1 MIDRKLLKLP
11 KMKQV
16 LAVLAGLF
24 VLQAFFIIGQAVSL
38 SQAITHL
45 WSGQLLVNQCYWMIL
60 FLVTYTLRHGVK
72 WLQDMLLDR
81 YATEQA
87 SALRQQLLIKVFR
100 DGPAIIQKHGT
111 GNMTTL
117 ALDGIDNVKNYLKL
131 ITEKMMSMS
140 IVPWLVLVTIFW
152 LDWRSGVVLLLVFP
166 LIILFMIILGYAAK
180 NKADKQFASYQKLA
194 NHFMDAIRGIDTL
207 KRFGV
212 SQEYGNSIFKTSE
225 RFRVA
230 TMSTLK
236 VAILSTFALDFFTTL
251 SIAIVAVLLG
261 LRLINGEVFLF
272 EALTVLILSPEYFLP
287 VRDFSGDYHATLDG
301 KNAFQAVTSVLD
313 EPSQVAG
320 TTAIG
325 EWHDTS
331 SLELSGITFSYNTSY
346 DISHNTNHNT
356 GLTTSSSD
364 SSKMALKQI
373 DLAVSGYHKV
383 GIIGMS
389 GSGKSTL
396 INLLSGF
403 LSQQAGEV
411 RLEGQAISS
420 LKEKQWQQQLA
431 YIPQNPYIFSGT
443 LAANMAFYH
452 PAATKEQLLQAAQV
466 VGLNELIAQL
476 PDGIDTKI
484 GEGER
489 ALSGGQAQRI
499 ALARAFLDPSRKI
512 WLFDEPT
519 AHLDIETEV
528 ELKERMVPLMANHLV
543 FFATHRL
550 HWMKQMDHIIVMD
563 QGEIVE
569 QGSLEKLLA
578 KNGAFCQL
586 STTLRGDQNVKK

>member
-45 WSGQLLVNQCYWMIL
+45 WSGQSLANQGQWLLL
-60 FLVTYTLRHGVK
+60 FLLTYALRHAVK
-72 WLQDMLLDR
+72 WLQDTILDR

-87 SALRQQLLIKVFR
+87 SAIRQQLLLKVFH
-100 DGPAIIQKHGT
+100 DGPTIIQKQGT
-111 GNMTTL
+111 GNITTL

-131 ITEKMMSMS
+131 ISEKMMSMV
-140 IVPWLVLVTIFW
+140 IVPWLILATIFW

-207 KRFGV
+207 KRFGI
-212 SQEYGNSIFKTSE
+212 SQDYGNSIFKTSE

-230 TMSTLK
+230 TMSTLR

-313 EPSQVAG
+313 EPSQVAK
-320 TTAIG
+320 TTAIS

-331 SLELSGITFSYNTSY
+331 SLELSGITFSYDT
-346 DISHNTNHNT
+346 SHNT
-356 GLTTSSSD
+356 SSNG

-373 DLAVSGYHKV
+373 DLAVSGYQKV

-403 LSQQAGEV
+403 LSPKAGEV
-411 RLEGQAISS
+411 RLEGQEISS
-420 LKEKQWQQQLA
+420 LKEKEWQQQLA

-443 LAANMAFYH
+443 LAENMSFYH
-452 PAATKEQLLQAAQV
+452 PTATKEQLLQAAQV

-499 ALARAFLDPSRKI
+499 ALARAFLDASRKI

-528 ELKERMVPLMANHLV
+528 ELKERMVPLMANRLV

-550 HWMKQMDHIIVMD
+550 HWMKQMDYIIVMD
-563 QGEIVE
+563 QGKIVE
-569 QGSLEKLLA
+569 QGSLQELLA

-586 STTLRGDQNVKK
+586 STALRGEGNV